1 MDTGLTIDSSVS
13 SPALPTSPDKINT
26 YSGNE
31 DAAKKKF
38 AMDFE
43 SIFIDKLLGEMKNTI
58 GEWGEEKDGAAQQT
72 EGLFYMFLA
81 KGLGENGGIG
91 LWKDIYKSLQTGN
104 EQNNS
109 NTLLDKKI

>member
-1 MDTGLTIDSSVS
+1 MDITGLTIDSSVS
-13 SPALPTSPDKINT
+13 SLTSPEKINT
-26 YSGNE
+26 YSGTE

-81 KGLGENGGIG
+81 KGLGENGGLG
-91 LWKDIYKSLQTGN
+91 LWKDIYKSLQNGT
-104 EQNNS
+104 EQNNT
-109 NTLLDKKI
+109 NTILDKKI

>member
-1 MDTGLTIDSSVS
+1 MDITGLTIDSSVS
-13 SPALPTSPDKINT
+13 SLTQPEKIST

-58 GEWGEEKDGAAQQT
+58 GEWGEEKDGATQQT